1 MTDNHRAFKNGV
13 LFLAHDVVKIKVP
26 QKSLWVRL
34 KPFLFS
40 NLEYTMII
48 VPVAGAD
55 YSVTDKSV
63 FTKILV
69 SINTI
74 VIATGQLHESSYLN

>member
-1 MTDNHRAFKNGV
+1 MTDSHPALKNGV
-13 LFLAHDVVKIKVP
+13 LFLAHDVEKIKVP
-26 QKSLWVRL
+26 QKSLWVGL
-34 KPFLFS
+34 NPFLFS

-48 VPVAGAD
+48 FRVTGAD

-74 VIATGQLHESSYLN
+74 VTATGQLHESSYLN

>member
-1 MTDNHRAFKNGV
+1 MGPV
-13 LFLAHDVVKIKVP
+13 ESIP
-26 QKSLWVRL
+26 
-34 KPFLFS
+34 FS

-48 VPVAGAD
+48 VRVTGTD

-74 VIATGQLHESSYLN
+74 VTATGQLHE

>member
-1 MTDNHRAFKNGV
+1 MTDSHPALKNGV
-13 LFLAHDVVKIKVP
+13 LFLAHDVEKIKVP
-26 QKSLWVRL
+26 QKSLWVGFN
-34 KPFLFS
+34 PFLFS

-48 VPVAGAD
+48 FRVTGAD

-74 VIATGQLHESSYLN
+74 VTATGQLHKSSYLN

>member
-1 MTDNHRAFKNGV
+1 MTDSHRAFKNGV
-13 LFLAHDVVKIKVP
+13 LFFAHDVEKKKVP

-34 KPFLFS
+34 NPSLVS

-48 VPVAGAD
+48 VRVTGAD

-74 VIATGQLHESSYLN
+74 LTATGQLRESSYLN

>member
-1 MTDNHRAFKNGV
+1 MN
-13 LFLAHDVVKIKVP
+13 
-26 QKSLWVRL
+26 
-34 KPFLFS
+34 PFLFS

-48 VPVAGAD
+48 VRVTGAD

-63 FTKILV
+63 ITKILV

-74 VIATGQLHESSYLN
+74 VSATGQLHESSYLN